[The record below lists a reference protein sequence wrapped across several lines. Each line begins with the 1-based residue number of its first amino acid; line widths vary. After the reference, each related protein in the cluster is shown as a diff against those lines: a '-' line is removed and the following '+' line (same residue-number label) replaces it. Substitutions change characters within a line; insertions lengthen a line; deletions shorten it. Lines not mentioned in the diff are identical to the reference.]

1 MKATIFISILNY
13 NNQDETMKCLDS
25 IQKIRRDDF
34 TLHTIVIDNA
44 SPDGFDLDSK
54 RYSDINI
61 IVIKN
66 KKNTGFSGGHN
77 QGISYALK
85 NGATHVLILNNDT
98 ILDKNIL
105 EELFHGFDIAKE
117 IGVTVPKIY
126 FSKGSEFHKD
136 RYTKEELG
144 KVIWFAGAKMD
155 WKNVIGYHTGVDEV
169 DTGQFD
175 TSHEVEFGTGACML
189 IKREVFEQIG
199 MFDENYFLYYEDS
212 DLFMRVKQK
221 GFLLFFIPKAILW
234 HHNASAS
241 GGSGSPLQ
249 DYYIARNR
257 LLFGLKYA
265 PLRAKIALIREGFRL
280 LLKGRKWQKRA
291 VIDFY
296 LGNLGKGSY
305 NSVISN

>member
-1 MKATIFISILNY
+1 MKANIFISILNF
-13 NNQDETMKCLDS
+13 NNQDETIKCLDS
-25 IQKIRRDDF
+25 IKKITVDGF
-34 TLHTIVIDNA
+34 SLHTIVIDNA
-44 SPDGFDLDSK
+44 SREVFTVDSK
-54 RYSDINI
+54 DYTSIDLI
-61 IVIKN
+61 IMKN

-98 ILDKNIL
+98 IVDKNTL
-105 EELFHGFDIAKE
+105 KELLNGFDIAKE

-155 WKNVIGYHTGVDEV
+155 WKNIVGSHIGVDEV

-175 TSHEVEFGTGACML
+175 TAHEVEFGTGGCML
-189 IKREVFEQIG
+189 VKREVFEKVG

-212 DLFMRVKQK
+212 DLFMRIKEK
-221 GFLLFFIPKAILW
+221 GFLIFFIPNAILW
-234 HHNASAS
+234 HHNASSS
-241 GGSGSPLQ
+241 GGSGSALQ
-249 DYYIARNR
+249 DYYITRNR

-265 PLRAKIALIREGFRL
+265 SLRAKIALIREGFRL
-280 LLKGRKWQKRA
+280 VFRGRKWQRRA

-305 NSVISN
+305 SRN